1 MDKLNEVKKLVQK
14 LRDTKITVDD
24 LSNLQIDPIRKQEIV
39 DEFNIELNR
48 VLYIMDK
55 IDSGNTMHQGGNN

>member
-24 LSNLQIDPIRKQEIV
+24 LSNLQIDPIRKQEFV

-48 VLYIMDK
+48 VLDIMDK